1 MAFPANVLRV
11 MIASPS
17 DTVSARDA
25 VERALYDWNQS
36 NSANRHVV
44 LMPWRWE
51 TSAVPETGAH
61 PQSLINAQG
70 VAQSDIVIA
79 LFGSKL
85 GTPTPAHVSGT
96 VEEITEAEGKGVPV
110 HIYFST
116 APLPHDVDTEQLEGL
131 RTFKRELQDRALY
144 GEYASESEL
153 TFKVWKAIEYDLG
166 RLELAA
172 PGQAQSLRG
181 VKFTVQSMR
190 EDLLDRVDD
199 RGKSHYKTKHWAEV
213 TNVGDVDA
221 EQVTFEAV
229 GDDSGMFVLY
239 PNSPTT
245 VHDSQSRR
253 VGLGFSLGGADHI
266 LRISWVEDG
275 LPKSQDFV
283 ID

>member
-1 MAFPANVLRV
+1 MLVVVGGYLRARRSPPQMGLPHCGGSYCQSRASTSWLWSYLKATWAQSSARVNAPKLSEAAHRLWDMAFPANVLRV

-131 RTFKRELQDRALY
+131 RTFKRELQ
-144 GEYASESEL
+144 
-153 TFKVWKAIEYDLG
+153 
-166 RLELAA
+166 
-172 PGQAQSLRG
+172 
-181 VKFTVQSMR
+181 
-190 EDLLDRVDD
+190 EDN
-199 RGKSHYKTKHWAEV
+199 G
-213 TNVGDVDA
+213 
-221 EQVTFEAV
+221 
-229 GDDSGMFVLY
+229 
-239 PNSPTT
+239 
-245 VHDSQSRR
+245 SR
-253 VGLGFSLGGADHI
+253 
-266 LRISWVEDG
+266 
-275 LPKSQDFV
+275 
-283 ID
+283 